1 MATKLTGKNPITDAE
16 FNLIAE
22 RMRYIADTAPTNF
35 HEGKPCFAYYHPVS
49 KEVFDRF
56 ASMGIQFHKTPR
68 TIRFYVPNKNSNA
81 YKALI
86 AATKGMPS
94 DIIEAQKASIE
105 RMKKKAKDKEKA
117 AKADT
122 ATAKADIKVK
132 AEKKSAATAKATTAK
147 KTAKA
152 DTKVKAEKKSA
163 TAAKADTKV
172 KAIKAAQPIAKPADA
187 VPASSSETAKAE

>member
-122 ATAKADIKVK
+122 ATAKAD
-132 AEKKSAATAKATTAK
+132 
-147 KTAKA
+147 
-152 DTKVKAEKKSA
+152 TKVKAEKKSTAAAKA
-163 TAAKADTKV
+163 TTGKKAAKADTKV

-187 VPASSSETAKAE
+187 VPAASSETTAKAE